1 MQSCLMLVY
10 ATTSVL
16 FYRLSLCNITLGK
29 KKNKRIVKVMYVARF
44 MV

>member
-29 KKNKRIVKVMYVARF
+29 KKKSIVKVMYVARF